1 MSQDIN
7 KIINELAEIDSAS
20 AKIMQQ
26 SLNEK
31 AKYADYINQQKKQY
45 DRELQMDVDSC
56 VNEYKEQLNKENE
69 IEIYKCQKECLKDI
83 EKLNN
88 LFASK
93 GEALAEGI
101 FNNIIKE

>member
-1 MSQDIN
+1 M
-7 KIINELAEIDSAS
+7 
-20 AKIMQQ
+20 
-26 SLNEK
+26 
-31 AKYADYINQQKKQY
+31 
-45 DRELQMDVDSC
+45 DSC

-69 IEIYKCQKECLKDI
+69 IEIDKCQKECLKDI

>member
-1 MSQDIN
+1 MWTPVLMNI
-7 KIINELAEIDSAS
+7 
-20 AKIMQQ
+20 
-26 SLNEK
+26 
-31 AKYADYINQQKKQY
+31 KY
-45 DRELQMDVDSC
+45 EVGFG
-56 VNEYKEQLNKENE
+56 VFNKENE
-69 IEIYKCQKECLKDI
+69 IEIDKCQKECLKDI

>member
-31 AKYADYINQQKKQY
+31 AKYA
-45 DRELQMDVDSC
+45 
-56 VNEYKEQLNKENE
+56 
-69 IEIYKCQKECLKDI
+69 ECKRKSQT
-83 EKLNN
+83 EKRV
-88 LFASK
+88 
-93 GEALAEGI
+93 
-101 FNNIIKE
+101 

>member
-20 AKIMQQ
+20 AKLCNNRLM
-26 SLNEK
+26 K
-31 AKYADYINQQKKQY
+31 RKYADYINQQKKQY

-69 IEIYKCQKECLKDI
+69 IEIDKCQKECLKDI

>member
-31 AKYADYINQQKKQY
+31 AKYADYINQQKSNTTGNFKWMWTPV
-45 DRELQMDVDSC
+45 LM
-56 VNEYKEQLNKENE
+56 
-69 IEIYKCQKECLKDI
+69 
-83 EKLNN
+83 
-88 LFASK
+88 
-93 GEALAEGI
+93 
-101 FNNIIKE
+101 NIKNS

>member
-1 MSQDIN
+1 MRHGGINMN
-7 KIINELAEIDSAS
+7 KIEID
-20 AKIMQQ
+20 
-26 SLNEK
+26 
-31 AKYADYINQQKKQY
+31 
-45 DRELQMDVDSC
+45 
-56 VNEYKEQLNKENE
+56 
-69 IEIYKCQKECLKDI
+69 KCQKECLKDI

>member
-31 AKYADYINQQKKQY
+31 AKYADYINPQNKQY

-69 IEIYKCQKECLKDI
+69 IEIDKCQKECLKDI

>member
-31 AKYADYINQQKKQY
+31 AKYADYINQQK
-45 DRELQMDVDSC
+45 
-56 VNEYKEQLNKENE
+56 
-69 IEIYKCQKECLKDI
+69 
-83 EKLNN
+83 NN
-88 LFASK
+88 TTGNFKWMWTPVLM
-93 GEALAEGI
+93 
-101 FNNIIKE
+101 NIKNS